1 MKRILTSLTVAAA
14 MFANSAS
21 AFDPDDLQKLL
32 TTKECRECDLGDA
45 NLYGAILEGANLYH
59 ANMKGASMF
68 GAYLQGSN
76 LESSDLE
83 GADLSAAN
91 LESADLKFTY
101 MNGVTFCNTIM
112 LDGSVIYSGC

>member
-32 TTKECRECDLGDA
+32 TTKECRECDLGD
-45 NLYGAILEGANLYH
+45 ANLYH